1 MISIFINHHFSN
13 EKTYIIDVFFNVFLG
28 LDYQIYVSQEVDDY
42 MIRLENGNTLIIED
56 HFFKKFTNTYLD
68 EQNIPDKIIYAT
80 SALFPEKD
88 LPVIYGTNK
97 ITEER
102 KDDKRTI
109 ISGVDIFAS
118 GFFMLT
124 RWEEYVT
131 RGRDEQDRF
140 LGECS
145 LAFRNNFLHRP
156 VVNEYV
162 EFLWNVL
169 RSLEINQ
176 IRIKRDYELIPTHD
190 VDFLFFPKFSW
201 SDLWH
206 NLRLKGINESLA
218 KIKYTMLSDP
228 YDTFSYFMDLSES
241 IYTKARFYFVD
252 GQANYDA
259 QSYLNTKRFHKLTNE
274 IRQRNHV
281 IGFHSGYYAFNDAAK
296 ANEEKERLENSIK
309 NSVKEGRQH
318 FLRFKAPYTWKV
330 QEQIGMQIDCTL
342 GYHDQAGF
350 RCGVCYEY
358 PVFDFLERKGM
369 NLWERPLIAMDT
381 TLVFYNKYHPDQTRK
396 KLQELLEQ
404 VKKYDGQFVLLW
416 HNTAVKNG
424 RWQEFRDVFEQLYSQ
439 FLNII

>member
-28 LDYQIYVSQEVDDY
+28 LDYQIFFSQEVDDY
-42 MIRLENGNTLIIED
+42 IIRLENGNTLIIED

-68 EQNIPDKIIYAT
+68 EQNIPDNIVYAT

-140 LGECS
+140 LGKYS

-156 VVNEYV
+156 IVNEYV

-176 IRIKRDYELIPTHD
+176 NRIKRDYELIPTHD
-190 VDFLFFPKFSW
+190 VDFLFFPEFSW
-201 SDLWH
+201 SDLKH

-228 YDTFSYFMDLSES
+228 YDTFSYLMNLSER

-252 GQANYDA
+252 GQENYDA
-259 QSYLNTKRFHKLTNE
+259 QDYLNTKRFQKLTNE
-274 IRQRNHV
+274 IQRRNHV

-296 ANEEKERLENSIK
+296 ASVEKERLEKSIK
-309 NSVKEGRQH
+309 YKVKEGRQH
-318 FLRFKAPYTWKV
+318 FLRFKAPDTWKV
-330 QEQIGMQIDCTL
+330 QEQSGMQTDCTL
-342 GYHDQAGF
+342 GYHDLAGF

-358 PVFDFLERKGM
+358 PVFDFLESRIM

-381 TLVFYNKYHPDQTRK
+381 TLMFYNKYHPDQTRK
-396 KLQELLEQ
+396 KLQELVEQ

-416 HNTAVKNG
+416 HNTAVRNG
-424 RWQEFRDVFEQLYSQ
+424 RWQEFRVVFEQLYSQ
-439 FLNII
+439 FEY